1 MIGNR
6 IQQEGERVSQEWV
19 TDYRRLPVANISDA
33 MGRFFGAGP
42 LLRPMHDGTVL
53 CGPAMTVRVP
63 PGDNLLLHKA
73 LDIAEPGDV
82 IVVDGGGY
90 TSNALIGEMMS
101 AYAAKRG
108 LGGLVIWGAIRDS
121 AEIRASSFPVFAV
134 GVTHRGPFKSGP
146 GEINTP
152 IALDGMCIT
161 PGDLIV
167 GDADGLIAVP
177 RHEVETVYKSA
188 VAKHAAETEQLV
200 RIKQGTN
207 DRTWVDQALRASGV
221 SGL

>member
-6 IQQEGERVSQEWV
+6 ILQRKQQVSADWV
-19 TDYRRLPVANISDA
+19 AAYRSLPVANISDA

-42 LLRPMHDGTVL
+42 QLRPMHDGTVL
-53 CGPAMTVRVP
+53 CGPAVTVRVP

-73 LDIAEPGDV
+73 LDLAEVGDV
-82 IVVDGGGY
+82 VVVDGGGF

-101 AYAAKRG
+101 AHAAQRG
-108 LGGLVIWGAIRDS
+108 VAGIVIWGAIRDS
-121 AEIRASSFPVFAV
+121 AELRAASFPVFAL
-134 GVTHRGPFKSGP
+134 GITHRGPFKAGP

-152 IALDGMCIT
+152 IALDGMTIA

-177 RHEVETVYKSA
+177 FEQIEQIHEGA
-188 VAKHAAETEQLV
+188 AAKHLAETQQLE
-200 RIKQGTN
+200 RIRQGKN
-207 DRTWVDQALRASGV
+207 DRTWIDEALRASGI